1 MEQMLVQ
8 LMPLFLIFAI
18 FYFLL
23 IRPQQRRAKEHKEMV
38 AGVQRGDKI
47 VSSGGIRG
55 KVVKVVG
62 DFDVEVEISQG
73 VNVTLVKSTIAEVV
87 NGIGQTLET
96 KSQVPIRI
104 AVTGKRVGLPLF
116 KPMEILGRQSV
127 LTRLRDARANLT

>member
-1 MEQMLVQ
+1 MEQMLIQ

-62 DFDVEVEISQG
+62 EFDVEVEISQG

-87 NGIGQTLET
+87 KESTP
-96 KSQVPIRI
+96 K
-104 AVTGKRVGLPLF
+104 
-116 KPMEILGRQSV
+116 
-127 LTRLRDARANLT
+127 

>member
-1 MEQMLVQ
+1 MEQMLIQ

-62 DFDVEVEISQG
+62 EFDVEVEISQG

-87 NGIGQTLET
+87 
-96 KSQVPIRI
+96 
-104 AVTGKRVGLPLF
+104 
-116 KPMEILGRQSV
+116 
-127 LTRLRDARANLT
+127 

>member
-87 NGIGQTLET
+87 KESAP
-96 KSQVPIRI
+96 K
-104 AVTGKRVGLPLF
+104 
-116 KPMEILGRQSV
+116 
-127 LTRLRDARANLT
+127 

>member
-87 NGIGQTLET
+87 KESAT
-96 KSQVPIRI
+96 K
-104 AVTGKRVGLPLF
+104 
-116 KPMEILGRQSV
+116 
-127 LTRLRDARANLT
+127 

>member
-1 MEQMLVQ
+1 MEQMLIQ

-55 KVVKVVG
+55 KVVKVIG
-62 DFDVEVEISQG
+62 EFDVEVEISQG

-87 NGIGQTLET
+87 KESAP
-96 KSQVPIRI
+96 K
-104 AVTGKRVGLPLF
+104 
-116 KPMEILGRQSV
+116 
-127 LTRLRDARANLT
+127 

>member
-47 VSSGGIRG
+47 VISGGIRG
-55 KVVKVVG
+55 KVVMVVG
-62 DFDVEVEISQG
+62 EFDVEVEISQG

-87 NGIGQTLET
+87 KESAP
-96 KSQVPIRI
+96 K
-104 AVTGKRVGLPLF
+104 
-116 KPMEILGRQSV
+116 
-127 LTRLRDARANLT
+127 

>member
-62 DFDVEVEISQG
+62 DFDVEVDISQG

-87 NGIGQTLET
+87 KESAP
-96 KSQVPIRI
+96 K
-104 AVTGKRVGLPLF
+104 
-116 KPMEILGRQSV
+116 
-127 LTRLRDARANLT
+127 

>member
-1 MEQMLVQ
+1 MEQMLIQ

-62 DFDVEVEISQG
+62 EFDVEVEISQG

-87 NGIGQTLET
+87 KEGAP
-96 KSQVPIRI
+96 K
-104 AVTGKRVGLPLF
+104 
-116 KPMEILGRQSV
+116 
-127 LTRLRDARANLT
+127 

>member
-1 MEQMLVQ
+1 MEQMLIQ

-62 DFDVEVEISQG
+62 EFDIEVEISQG

-87 NGIGQTLET
+87 KESAP
-96 KSQVPIRI
+96 K
-104 AVTGKRVGLPLF
+104 
-116 KPMEILGRQSV
+116 
-127 LTRLRDARANLT
+127 